1 VKKLAVI
8 TYFTLNFLVAFS
20 QDGNGSL
27 FRILSVKKSVTINGI
42 QAKVG
47 SSIFSE
53 DVVELKEESSI
64 TMVNK
69 KGQAVELKKEGRYK
83 ASFIDSVYNRRSN
96 GRRPDGWRYPHDF
109 GLYYYEPIKK
119 EPRPIEFREDKIQ
132 ILRTQQNYIAPT
144 NLTFFWCLTDT
155 INVLEYKITIS
166 TLFDEKIKTVITK
179 ENKIEI
185 PTHEL
190 GLNNEPFLMSVLAI
204 NNENK
209 IVRNSIV
216 IRLAADQYESI
227 LQKFK
232 SKSGDSEYWN
242 KLGDECIEKVLPY
255 NALQAYYK
263 AYKISPE
270 QSYRKKLEN
279 HINRY
284 YENGDIVLKCFPL

>member
-20 QDGNGSL
+20 QDGNEYL
-27 FRILSVKKSVTINGI
+27 FKILIAKNLVTVNGI
-42 QAKVG
+42 QAKSG
-47 SSIFSE
+47 GLIFSE

-83 ASFIDSVYNRRSN
+83 ASFIDSVYNKRQN

-119 EPRPIEFREDKIQ
+119 KPRSMEFREEKIQ
-132 ILRTQQNYIAPT
+132 ILRSQQNYIAPT

-155 INVLEYKITIS
+155 INVLEYKVSIS
-166 TLFDEKIKTVITK
+166 TLFDEKIKTFTTK
-179 ENKIEI
+179 DNKIEI

-190 GLNNEPFLMSVLAI
+190 DLNKDPFLISVKAI
-204 NNENK
+204 TDENK
-209 IVRNSIV
+209 IVTNSV
-216 IRLAADQYESI
+216 LMMFAKDQDESI
-227 LQKFK
+227 IRKFK
-232 SKSGDSEYWN
+232 SNSIDSEYWSS
-242 KLGDECIEKVLPY
+242 LGDECLQKALPY

-263 AYKISPE
+263 AFKISPE
-270 QSYRKKLEN
+270 QAHRQKLEY
-279 HINRY
+279 HIKKF
-284 YENGDIVLKCFPL
+284 YENGDTVLKCFPW